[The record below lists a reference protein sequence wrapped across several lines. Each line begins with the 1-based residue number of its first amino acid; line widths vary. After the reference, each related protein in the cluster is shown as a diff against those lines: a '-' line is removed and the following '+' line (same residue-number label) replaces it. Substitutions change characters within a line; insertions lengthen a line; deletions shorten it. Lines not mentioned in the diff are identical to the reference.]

1 MHQTIGPKPQYYT
14 SIDTSTIGLASVL
27 TLRFSEQTQSDLEL
41 SASARQF
48 SSMMVMVGTIS
59 SATSFEPKHAAIVQN
74 KDELTIPLE
83 LSTIPTPK
91 EFKDATRSL
100 SERQKA
106 FAKMFREMQL
116 ASTLFG
122 VLVVQIKP
130 AIEQVLNLP
139 PDSLTK
145 EIRLTQDLME
155 LFIDYQIPTDLL
167 KHEGRAEGSA
177 DTPPVAPT
185 TLPLSTSAS
194 EAVDAGPPAV
204 EEVGPLASVKA
215 HVASIRKL
223 ISEAKRK
230 EVEDEDQKLESR

>member
-1 MHQTIGPKPQYYT
+1 
-14 SIDTSTIGLASVL
+14 
-27 TLRFSEQTQSDLEL
+27 
-41 SASARQF
+41 
-48 SSMMVMVGTIS
+48 MVGTIS
-59 SATSFEPKHAAIVQN
+59 SATSFEPKYAAIVQN

-100 SERQKA
+100 SQRQQA
-106 FAKMFREMQL
+106 FAKMFRGMQL

-122 VLVVQIKP
+122 VLVIQIKP
-130 AIEQVLNLP
+130 ALEQILNLP

-167 KHEGRAEGSA
+167 KHES
-177 DTPPVAPT
+177 
-185 TLPLSTSAS
+185 
-194 EAVDAGPPAV
+194 VDAGTPDV
-204 EEVGPLASVKA
+204 EAVGPLASVKA
-215 HVASIRKL
+215 HVASIRSM

-230 EVEDEDQKLESR
+230 EVEDEEQKLQYALESR